1 MRRKLVA
8 GNWKM
13 FGEQARVNALV
24 AELAAQDFSQAAVD
38 VAIIPGFI
46 NLQSVQQ
53 QLADTGIELGAQ
65 DCAEQLEYG
74 ALTGEVSALQLA
86 ELGCRYVLVGHS
98 ERRALQSESD
108 QVICRKFIAAQ
119 KAGLI
124 PILCLGETLAQRE
137 AGLAA
142 ATVCEQLEAVMEQV
156 GVDAFEQA
164 VIAYEPVWAIGT
176 GLTAT
181 PEQAQEIH
189 QQIRQRVAEECSDV
203 AAQVQ
208 ILYGGSVKAAN
219 AAELFAMADIDGGLV
234 GGASLDAKEFSAIV
248 SALGN

>member
-13 FGEQARVNALV
+13 FGQQAHVDALIAGLTEQTFAG
-24 AELAAQDFSQAAVD
+24 AVD
-38 VAIIPGFI
+38 VAVIPGFV
-46 NLQSVQQ
+46 NLQAAQQ
-53 QLADTGIELGAQ
+53 ALAETGILLGAQ

-86 ELGCRYVLVGHS
+86 EVGCRYVLVGHS

-119 KAGLI
+119 KAGLL

-137 AGLAA
+137 AGAAVATVAEQLAA
-142 ATVCEQLEAVMEQV
+142 VMDQV

-189 QQIRQRVAEECSDV
+189 AAIRQLVAEECADV
-203 AAQVQ
+203 AANVQ
-208 ILYGGSVKAAN
+208 ILYGGSVKADN

-234 GGASLDAKEFSAIV
+234 GGASLDAKEFSAII